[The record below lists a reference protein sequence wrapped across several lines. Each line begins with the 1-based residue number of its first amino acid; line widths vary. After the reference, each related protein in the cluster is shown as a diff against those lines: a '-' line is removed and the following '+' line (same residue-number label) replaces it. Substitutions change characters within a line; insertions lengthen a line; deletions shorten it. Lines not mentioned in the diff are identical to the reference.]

1 MTDRRGDNPFKIAAT
16 PEPVVGLG
24 QPLTESDRAADPV
37 ERVRS
42 MVEASEVF
50 LLIKGTPERPM
61 CGFSANTVAV
71 MDALEVPYS
80 TFDILSDEGIRSA
93 AKQVAGWPTFP
104 QVYVRGEFVGGND
117 IVTEMY
123 HDGEL
128 QSLVEGIG
136 S

>member
-1 MTDRRGDNPFKIAAT
+1 MTDRRGDNPFKIAA
-16 PEPVVGLG
+16 EPAPLEGLG
-24 QPLTESDRAADPV
+24 RPVTETDPTAGVV
-37 ERVRS
+37 ERVSRMVRS
-42 MVEASEVF
+42 SEVF

-71 MDALEVPYS
+71 MDALAIPYRA
-80 TFDILSDEGIRSA
+80 FDVLSDEGVRTV
-93 AKQVAGWPTFP
+93 AKQMAGWPTFP
-104 QVYVRGEFVGGND
+104 QIYVRGEFIGGND

-128 QSLVEGIG
+128 QSLVAGIG

>member
-1 MTDRRGDNPFKIAAT
+1 MADHRGDNPFKIAAT
-16 PEPVVGLG
+16 PEPPEGLG
-24 QPLTESDRAADPV
+24 RPLSESDRGGDPA
-37 ERVRS
+37 ERVRA
-42 MVEASEVF
+42 MVKSSDVV
-50 LLIKGTPERPM
+50 LLIKGTPQRPM

-71 MDALEVPYS
+71 MDALQVPYR

-104 QVYVRGEFVGGND
+104 QVYVRGEFIGGND

-128 QSLVEGIG
+128 QSLVAGIA